1 MTGLDALRASLG
13 SDGVVT
19 DRDVLSA
26 YRQDRAQTVDAGW
39 PLALVRPVTTHDVQ
53 SVLRW
58 ASETSTPVVTRGAG
72 TGLSGAAA
80 AVDGCLILSTGRMRE
95 LVIDADDLVAVAQP
109 GIINAE
115 LKAAAREYGLTY
127 PPDPSS
133 YEESTI
139 GGNIATNAGGL
150 CCVKYGV
157 TRDYVLGL
165 EVVLADGRVLDIGG
179 RTVKDVAGYDLRGL
193 FVGSEGTLGVVT
205 RATLRLRPLPPAP
218 ATLVASFPDLEAG
231 GRAVSAIVRASTMSC
246 VEIMDGAAVRAVER
260 YRPMGLGSGV
270 ECVLVAQS
278 DSAAGLADVQAA
290 ERICE
295 ENGADFTATTE
306 DRAEGEAFMAARRAA
321 IPSLYES
328 GRLLVEDIAVPL
340 SKIADLLSEIRR
352 IADQTDTSIATVG
365 HAGDG
370 NFHPLIT
377 YDPDDPDAAARA
389 AVAFEDVMRAALALG
404 GTITGEHGVGTL
416 KKSVFLDQLHPVA
429 YELSLGLKALL
440 DPQGI
445 LNPGVVL

>member
-1 MTGLDALRASLG
+1 M
-13 SDGVVT
+13 
-19 DRDVLSA
+19 
-26 YRQDRAQTVDAGW
+26 
-39 PLALVRPVTTHDVQ
+39 
-53 SVLRW
+53 
-58 ASETSTPVVTRGAG
+58 
-72 TGLSGAAA
+72 
-80 AVDGCLILSTGRMRE
+80 
-95 LVIDADDLVAVAQP
+95 
-109 GIINAE
+109 
-115 LKAAAREYGLTY
+115 
-127 PPDPSS
+127 
-133 YEESTI
+133 
-139 GGNIATNAGGL
+139 
-150 CCVKYGV
+150 
-157 TRDYVLGL
+157 
-165 EVVLADGRVLDIGG
+165 
-179 RTVKDVAGYDLRGL
+179 
-193 FVGSEGTLGVVT
+193 VT

-218 ATLVASFPDLEAG
+218 ATLVASFPDLESG

-260 YRPMGLGSGV
+260 YRPMGLDPGV
-270 ECVLVAQS
+270 ECLLVAQS

-295 ENGADFTATTE
+295 EHGADFTATTE
-306 DRAEGEAFMAARRAA
+306 DRAEGETFMAARRAA

-340 SKIADLLSEIRR
+340 SRIADLLAEIRR
-352 IADQTDTSIATVG
+352 IAEQTSTAIATVG

-377 YDPDDPDAAARA
+377 YDPDDADAARPS

-416 KKSVFLDQLHPVA
+416 KKSVFLDQVHPVA

-445 LNPGVVL
+445 LNPGVVCDGADEPWWKTAVVYQIYPRSFADSNGDGIGDLRGIIGQLDYLADARRRRRLAVAGLPVAAGRQRLRHQRLPGHRPDVRHAGRLRRAARRRCTTAGMKLVMDLVVNHTSDEHPWFVESRSSRDNPKRDWYWWRPPRAGHDAGDAGRRAEQLGLVLLRLGLGARPGDRRVLPAPVLPQAARPELGEPRGPRRRSTR